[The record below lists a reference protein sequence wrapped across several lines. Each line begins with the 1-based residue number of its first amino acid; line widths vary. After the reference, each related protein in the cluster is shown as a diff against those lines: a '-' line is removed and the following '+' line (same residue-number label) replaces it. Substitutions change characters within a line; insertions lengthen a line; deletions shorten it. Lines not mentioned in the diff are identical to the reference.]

1 MIKTTHPRFIALV
14 PAAGVGSRFGA
25 ALPKQYLTL
34 AGKTVLA
41 HTLHALLLT
50 PALDAVLVVLA
61 ENDPYFAES
70 DANNG
75 ADKLH
80 IAYCGGAERVHSVQQ
95 GLCVLRELGYQD
107 EDWVLVHDA
116 ARALITPQLVQTLID
131 ALQAD
136 PVGGLLASPLADT
149 LKQADAE
156 QRSCATH
163 PRQQRWLA
171 QTPQMFR
178 LKLLEQALA
187 YAMQQGVPT
196 DEASA
201 IELLG
206 LRPKLVAADSPNFK
220 ITYPQDLQLAE
231 AIFYY
236 QAHKNSY
243 HT

>member
-1 MIKTTHPRFIALV
+1 MTNISQPRFVALV
-14 PAAGVGSRFGA
+14 PAAGTGSRFGA
-25 ALPKQYLTL
+25 NLPKQYLTL
-34 AGKTVLA
+34 AGKTILA
-41 HTLHALLLT
+41 QTLQTLLRT
-50 PALDAVLVVLA
+50 PTLDAVLVVLA
-61 ENDPYFAES
+61 ENDPYFADS
-70 DANNG
+70 DANNSV
-75 ADKLH
+75 DKLH

-95 GLCVLRELGYQD
+95 GLSALRDLGYQD

-136 PVGGLLASPLADT
+136 PVGGLLATPVADT
-149 LKQADAE
+149 LKEADAE

-187 YAMQQGVPT
+187 YAIQQGVPT

-206 LRPKLVAADSPNFK
+206 LRPKLVCADSPNFK

-231 AIFYY
+231 AIFHYHT
-236 QAHKNSY
+236 HKNGY
-243 HT
+243 PT